1 MKSLARKA
9 QRSRIS
15 FANQTALIIC
25 NGEPPSRTLACRLAR
40 SAGYVVAADGG
51 ANIARFYGIRP
62 DVIIGDLDSIKNST
76 RQFFSSS
83 ILLHF
88 SRQDNT
94 DLEKSL
100 DFVVTR
106 KIKKAIIIAATGKRL
121 DFTLG
126 NLSVLWNYTSVV
138 DMEFVGD
145 GWTAMPVGPG
155 KTITAPRGTTVSLIP
170 FGNCYGIT
178 LKGLQYPL
186 TNASMTVGEIGVSN
200 VVRSSP
206 FSVRVRKG
214 NMLLLMLQKTSRRSR
229 SRRHHE
235 RG

>member
-1 MKSLARKA
+1 MGYMPHA
-9 QRSRIS
+9 
-15 FANQTALIIC
+15 ALIIC
-25 NGEPPSRTLACRLAR
+25 NGEPPSRSLARRLAR
-40 SAGYVVAADGG
+40 RAGYIVAADGG
-51 ANIARFYGIRP
+51 ANIARLYGIRP
-62 DVIIGDLDSIKNST
+62 SVIIGDLDSITNST

-100 DFVVTR
+100 DFVTLR
-106 KIKKAIIIAATGKRL
+106 RFRKAIIIAATGKRL

-126 NLSVLWNYTSVV
+126 NFSVLWNYTSVL

-145 GWTAMPVGPG
+145 GWTAMPVGSG
-155 KTITAPRGTTVSLIP
+155 RTITAPRGTTVSLIP

-200 VVRSSP
+200 VVRASP
-206 FSVRVRKG
+206 FSVRVKKG
-214 NMLLLMLQKTSRRSR
+214 KMLLLMLHKTSIRSA
-229 SRRHHE
+229 SRRPHE